1 MRKTTPIILFLLF
14 ITTGVLFELRVIE
27 ESPIIIL
34 FTFLVF
40 LMGVGL
46 LVIDQES
53 KSKEE

>member
-1 MRKTTPIILFLLF
+1 MRKTTSIILFLLF

-34 FTFLVF
+34 FTFLGF

-46 LVIDQES
+46 LAIDQES